1 MNSIALHRRTYV
13 NEYNMQGRRK
23 HFGSGEAIPARGQ
36 LYYMCRGLCSHHME
50 IYVLNFGKT
59 NNLKPHLS
67 TKVFI
72 YVLINVEVPNST
84 CSDQE

>member
-36 LYYMCRGLCSHHME
+36 LYYMCRGPYSHHME
-50 IYVLNFGKT
+50 VYVLTFSEN
-59 NNLKPHLS
+59 NNLKLQLS

-72 YVLINVEVPNST
+72 
-84 CSDQE
+84 